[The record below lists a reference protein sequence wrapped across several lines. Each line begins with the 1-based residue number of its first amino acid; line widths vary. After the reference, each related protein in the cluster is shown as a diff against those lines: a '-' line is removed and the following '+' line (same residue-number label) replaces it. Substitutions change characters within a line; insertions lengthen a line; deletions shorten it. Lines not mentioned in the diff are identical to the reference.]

1 MHSSKYRSIINYF
14 FPGVLAVT
22 LMFGTVAAQTKK
34 APAKKASTNSAA
46 TTAPATTKTSKKP
59 EPIGKT
65 ISAKE
70 SVNGK
75 NPVIEQILGNQPDTY
90 TAVVVSEQS
99 GQLSGKQ
106 TIFRKGNLQ
115 RIESNHR
122 GVPIVYLVRPDKE
135 KVFMVR
141 ADKKMYAENGS
152 VAAFGLR
159 TDPFNLEVTR
169 TMAPRNVKI
178 EDLGKEDYNG
188 HLCQKYRISF
198 DEAANVKS
206 IVVWKAT
213 DLKDLIIRQEMSF
226 MSIKASSELQNVE
239 LNVDAAIFEVPA
251 DFQKVNN
258 RTDMFRSQNN
268 QNNQSVQST
277 QQVQPAQVDL
287 SSQPVQSQQTQ
298 PAQTNNQSEPHN

>member
-1 MHSSKYRSIINYF
+1 MHSSNYRSIINYF
-14 FPGVLAVT
+14 FPGVLAIT

-34 APAKKASTNSAA
+34 APAKKALTNSAA
-46 TTAPATTKTSKKP
+46 PTAPATKTTKKP
-59 EPIGKT
+59 ETTGKT
-65 ISAKE
+65 ISATE

-75 NPVIEQILGNQPDTY
+75 NPVIEKILGNQPDTY

-122 GVPIVYLVRPDKE
+122 GIPIVYLVRPDKE

-159 TDPFNLEVTR
+159 TDPFNLEATR
-169 TMAPRNVKI
+169 TLAPRNVKV

-188 HLCQKYRISF
+188 HLCQKYRISY

-206 IVVWKAT
+206 VVVWKAT

-226 MSIKASSELQNVE
+226 MSIQASSELQNVD
-239 LNVDAAIFEVPA
+239 LNVDAAIFEVPT

-258 RTDMFRSQNN
+258 RTDMFRPQNG

-287 SSQPVQSQQTQ
+287 SSQPVQSTQQAQ

>member
-1 MHSSKYRSIINYF
+1 MHSSNYRSIINYF
-14 FPGVLAVT
+14 FLGVLAIT
-22 LMFGTVAAQTKK
+22 LTFGTVAAQTKK
-34 APAKKASTNSAA
+34 TPAKKALTNSAA
-46 TTAPATTKTSKKP
+46 STAPATKTTKKP
-59 EPIGKT
+59 DTGKT
-65 ISAKE
+65 ISATE

-75 NPVIEQILGNQPDTY
+75 NPVIEKILGNQPDTY
-90 TAVVVSEQS
+90 TAVVVAEQS

-122 GVPIVYLVRPDKE
+122 GIPIVYLVRPDKE

-141 ADKKMYAENGS
+141 ADKKIYAENGG

-159 TDPFNLEVTR
+159 TDPFNLEITR
-169 TMAPRNVKI
+169 TMAPRNVKV

-188 HLCQKYRISF
+188 HPCQKYRISF

-206 IVVWKAT
+206 IVIWKAA

-226 MSIKASSELQNVE
+226 MSIQASSELQNVD

-258 RTDMFRSQNN
+258 RADMFRPQNG
-268 QNNQSVQST
+268 QNSQSVQST
-277 QQVQPAQVDL
+277 QQVQPGQVDL
-287 SSQPVQSQQTQ
+287 STQPVQSIQQAQ
-298 PAQTNNQSEPHN
+298 PAQKSNQPEPHN